1 MRQGRGGQRNK
12 KCCRGRGAPP
22 ITLPATL
29 EDPAATWKGPPPGS
43 EPQNFSQNSNQNFS
57 GPPAGFQGPSP
68 FQGPPAGAGSP
79 AGAPPYSGGPPPG
92 SGTPQYTASPA
103 PSGSSTPGPGPPQSA
118 GFPPPPNNGPP
129 YNGPGPGPGPF
140 GSPSA
145 GAPGPGPGPQFV
157 GRPGSSGPPFV
168 GGPPGAGNPHFA
180 SPGQPFGGP
189 QFGIPPGSPFGHGP
203 GHPIPGPIPAHG
215 MMPGQIPGPNPVD
228 RIDQGLAS
236 RVNVG
241 EVSAAVPGAIAQAG
255 VSPCLHCDSLT
266 QTYWYRSK
274 SLPVPRR
281 HTPYFGQPDY
291 RIYELNKRL
300 QQRTEES
307 DNLWWDAFATEFFE
321 DDATLTLTFCL
332 EDGPKRY
339 TIGRTLIPRY
349 FRSIFEGGVTELYYN
364 LKHPK
369 ESFHNTSIT
378 LDCDQCT
385 MVTHHGKPMFTKV
398 CTEGRLILE
407 FTFDDLMRIKS
418 WHFAVRTHRELVPRT
433 VVGMHSQQ
441 DPGMLDQLSKN
452 ITRQGITNSTLNYLR
467 LCVILEPMQEL
478 MSRHK
483 AYALSPRDCLKTT
496 LFQKWQRMVAPP
508 ESQRPANKRRKRKGS
523 QSGGAANNAP
533 PAPNKKRS
541 PGPNFSLA
549 SQDVMVVGEPS
560 LMGGEFGDEDER
572 LITRLENTQYDAANS
587 LDHDNHGFSDSP
599 MTGGPNSWGGGGPVG
614 GPGVGGPVA
623 DRGPGVPPQGNTP
636 SSQDSD
642 KKSPAVSQ

>member
-1 MRQGRGGQRNK
+1 MKANGTNNGCSRLSTPL
-12 KCCRGRGAPP
+12 AA
-22 ITLPATL
+22 TTTL
-29 EDPAATWKGPPPGS
+29 EDPGTPASWKGPPPGS
-43 EPQNFSQNSNQNFS
+43 EASPFTPNSVGQGGGPGS
-57 GPPAGFQGPSP
+57 GPYNSTGGPPSNTGGFQGPSP
-68 FQGPPAGAGSP
+68 FPGGAGSP
-79 AGAPPYSGGPPPG
+79 AGAPPYQGPPPG
-92 SGTPQYTASPA
+92 SATPQYTASPA
-103 PSGSSTPGPGPPQSA
+103 PSGSSTPGPGPPPNSA
-118 GFPPPPNNGPP
+118 GFPPPPNSSGPP
-129 YNGPGPGPGPF
+129 YNGPGPSPF
-140 GSPSA
+140 GSPS
-145 GAPGPGPGPQFV
+145 GGPPQFV
-157 GRPGSSGPPFV
+157 GRPSSSGPPFV
-168 GGPPGAGNPHFA
+168 PSGGGNPHFP

-189 QFGIPPGSPFGHGP
+189 QYGMPPGSPFGPGGHPMAGPIGP
-203 GHPIPGPIPAHG
+203 GHPAMMGPGG
-215 MMPGQIPGPNPVD
+215 SVD
-228 RIDQGLAS
+228 RMDQG
-236 RVNVG
+236 
-241 EVSAAVPGAIAQAG
+241 
-255 VSPCLHCDSLT
+255 
-266 QTYWYRSK
+266 

-291 RIYELNKRL
+291 RFYELNKRL

-364 LKHPK
+364 MKHPK

-378 LDCDQCT
+378 LDCDQCV

-398 CTEGRLILE
+398 CTEARLILE

-418 WHFAVRTHRELVPRT
+418 WHMSVRAHRELVPRSM
-433 VVGMHSQQ
+433 VGIHTAQQ
-441 DPGMLDQLSKN
+441 DPSMLEQLSKN

-496 LFQKWQRMVAPP
+496 LFQKWQRMIAPP
-508 ESQRPANKRRKRKGS
+508 GKRDAQRPQNKRRKRKGS
-523 QSGGAANNAP
+523 ASGAGNNAP
-533 PAPNKKRS
+533 PVPSKKRS

-587 LDHDNHGFSDSP
+587 LDPHSHDAS
-599 MTGGPNSWGGGGPVG
+599 GGPPPHPHQFHSEPTPGNSWP
-614 GPGVGGPVA
+614 P
-623 DRGPGVPPQGNTP
+623 DRGPGPPQGGP
-636 SSQDSD
+636 GSQGVQGSQGGAGAGVQGSQDASQQQQD